1 MKNDCDLNITYSGK
15 NWAYQIKTLLNELG
29 LTCIWNHQDDWNVNI
44 NTIKQRLID
53 TYKQMWYSNINNSS
67 KLSTY
72 SLFKHNFNMESYLH
86 KIIIEKY
93 KVSLTKFR
101 LSSHDLR
108 IEKGRYDGTNRE
120 NRKCLNCNMG
130 VIENEY
136 HFLLICPKYYNIRQK
151 FIKDYYY
158 RWPTVQKFEKLI
170 SSNNPET
177 LLNLSKYLFSAFRE
191 REQAETNN

>member
-1 MKNDCDLNITYSGK
+1 
-15 NWAYQIKTLLNELG
+15 
-29 LTCIWNHQDDWNVNI
+29 
-44 NTIKQRLID
+44 
-53 TYKQMWYSNINNSS
+53 MWYSNINNSC

-72 SLFKHNFNMESYLH
+72 SLFKHNFSMEPYLH

-101 LSSHDLR
+101 LSCHDLR
-108 IEKGRYDGTNRE
+108 IEKGRYDGINRE

-151 FIKDYYY
+151 FIKDCYY

-170 SSNNPET
+170 SSNNPEI
-177 LLNLSKYLFSAFRE
+177 LLSLSKYLFNAFRE

>member
-15 NWAYQIKTLLNELG
+15 KWAKQIKTLLNELC
-29 LTCIWNHQDDWNVNI
+29 LTYICNHQDDWNINI

-53 TYKQMWYSNINNSS
+53 TYKQTWYLNINNSS

-72 SLFKHNFNMESYLH
+72 SLFKHNFDMEPYLH

-130 VIENEY
+130 VIEKEY
-136 HFLLICPKYYNIRQK
+136 HFLLICPKFYNIRQK
-151 FIKDYYY
+151 FIKEYYC
-158 RWPTVQKFEKLI
+158 RWPTVQKFEKLM

-177 LLNLSKYLFSAFRE
+177 LLNLSKYLFNAFRE
-191 REQAETNN
+191 RERAETNN